1 MNKIRKSFLW
11 KIENDAGNLSRYV
24 PGPGKYPRMKTKL
37 EESEL

>member
-11 KIENDAGNLSRYV
+11 KIENDAIIRYV